1 MEEQRKQMGTHT
13 QTKTTPLLLHD
24 LSLFVSHDQVHVT
37 LPFLQLLQNCTF
49 LSHFLPLLSSSP
61 PLLLDQVSSKL
72 QALKSSTFVN
82 MNMYTKGPSLPLHV
96 GSEAPHFKHETAL
109 SVKMR
114 LQQLCYECI
123 QNRKYSEIISLP
135 VSSWWLPCI
144 LLDRPKACRQ
154 RGSWRIWVNQTAG
167 KGAW

>member
-1 MEEQRKQMGTHT
+1 MTSVFLSPI
-13 QTKTTPLLLHD
+13 TKYVLL
-24 LSLFVSHDQVHVT
+24 S
-37 LPFLQLLQNCTF
+37 FLQLPQNCTF
-49 LSHFLPLLSSSP
+49 RSHFFPLLSSSP

-82 MNMYTKGPSLPLHV
+82 MKMYTNGSSLPLHT
-96 GSEAPHFKHETAL
+96 GSEMSHFRHETAL
-109 SVKMR
+109 SVKTSLETQV
-114 LQQLCYECI
+114 LQKQVCYECI

-154 RGSWRIWVNQTAG
+154 CGSWRVWVNQTAG